1 MGIDTDKI
9 NQQANTTQ
17 RYETLIELA
26 DCLIA
31 TGKVDEAQKYYEQA
45 AVVAPD
51 EAAPYVG
58 LGVAAFTRSQFDE
71 AENAFKVAKRL
82 APNNAKAYCGLA
94 MTAQQKNNP
103 DAAFD
108 YYLKSLEL
116 DGDNLTA
123 LLGMFQ
129 MSCKTGSFSKVIYY
143 LEIYLKS
150 HPNDTSVMFS
160 LAALYIKQGQT
171 ENCRKL
177 LDRILEI
184 EPGNKDAAALK
195 QEIEK
200 NN

>member
-17 RYETLIELA
+17 RYEALIELA

-51 EAAPYVG
+51 EAEPYVG
-58 LGVAAFTRSQFDE
+58 LGVAAFTRSQFDD
-71 AENAFKVAKRL
+71 AENAFRVAKRL
-82 APNNAKAYCGLA
+82 APDNAKAYCGLA

-129 MSCKTGSFSKVIYY
+129 MSCKTGSFS
-143 LEIYLKS
+143 L
-150 HPNDTSVMFS
+150 
-160 LAALYIKQGQT
+160 
-171 ENCRKL
+171 
-177 LDRILEI
+177 
-184 EPGNKDAAALK
+184 
-195 QEIEK
+195 
-200 NN
+200 

>member
-1 MGIDTDKI
+1 MGIDIDKL

-17 RYETLIELA
+17 RYEAMIELA

-51 EAAPYVG
+51 EAAPYIG
-58 LGVAAFTRSQFDE
+58 LGVSAFTRGQFDD

-82 APNNAKAYCGLA
+82 APDNAKAYCGLA

-108 YYLKSLEL
+108 FYLKSLEF

-150 HPNDTSVMFS
+150 HPKDTSVMFS
-160 LAALYIKQGQT
+160 LAALYIRQGQMD
-171 ENCRKL
+171 NCRTL
-177 LDRILEI
+177 LEKILLI

-195 QEIEK
+195 QEIERNK
-200 NN
+200 

>member
-1 MGIDTDKI
+1 MGIDIDKL

-17 RYETLIELA
+17 RYEAMIELA

-51 EAAPYVG
+51 EAAPYIG
-58 LGVAAFTRSQFDE
+58 LGVSAFTRGQFDD

-82 APNNAKAYCGLA
+82 APDNAKAYCGLA

-108 YYLKSLEL
+108 FYLKSLEL

-150 HPNDTSVMFS
+150 HPKDTSVMFS
-160 LAALYIKQGQT
+160 LAALYIRQGQMD
-171 ENCRKL
+171 NCRKL
-177 LDRILEI
+177 LDKILFI

-200 NN
+200 NK

>member
-1 MGIDTDKI
+1 
-9 NQQANTTQ
+9 
-17 RYETLIELA
+17 LIELA

-31 TGKVDEAQKYYEQA
+31 TGKVDEAQKCYEQA

-51 EAAPYVG
+51 EASPYVG
-58 LGVAAFTRSQFDE
+58 LGVAAFTRSQFDD

-82 APNNAKAYCGLA
+82 APDNAKAYCGLA

-143 LEIYLKS
+143 LEIYLES
-150 HPNDTSVMFS
+150 HPKDTSVMFS
-160 LAALYIKQGQT
+160 LAALYVKQGQM
-171 ENCRKL
+171 ENCGKL
-177 LDRILEI
+177 LDKILTL
-184 EPGNKDAAALK
+184 EPGNKEAAALK

-200 NN
+200 K